1 MTSDGTWLSVVRRWL
16 ADTDSRI
23 AKRLDD
29 LEVRALNLLAD
40 LWQQD
45 KRDPMISA
53 MERDMKLTRVLI
65 SGPETTV
72 VTGTQSQIDAAAHR
86 MSRRNR
92 ACVTISVIVG
102 HYHRRGCQARPSG
115 GLETEGN

>member
-1 MTSDGTWLSVVRRWL
+1 MTSDGTMIGVLASVFGHYRRM
-16 ADTDSRI
+16 
-23 AKRLDD
+23 
-29 LEVRALNLLAD
+29 RALRVRVRNLAASIALA
-40 LWQQD
+40 
-45 KRDPMISA
+45 
-53 MERDMKLTRVLI
+53 ERWYMLGAMKLTRVLI